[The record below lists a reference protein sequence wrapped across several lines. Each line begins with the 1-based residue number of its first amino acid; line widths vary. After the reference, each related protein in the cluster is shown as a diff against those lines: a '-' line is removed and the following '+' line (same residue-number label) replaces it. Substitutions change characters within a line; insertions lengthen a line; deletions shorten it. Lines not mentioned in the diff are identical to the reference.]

1 MSDGIRERNESSSS
15 HGARPGPGGSESNGA
30 PVVEEVSVDVDAEW
44 QTTVGRLLDAF
55 SRITGG
61 TPDDRQRSL
70 LAEIG
75 HAVVDHPDTDV
86 QLSRRPRPSVVVMNG
101 AVKTV
106 MASKV
111 ISSTASDVATDN
123 ATVRIALD

>member
-15 HGARPGPGGSESNGA
+15 HGARPGAGGAESNGA
-30 PVVEEVSVDVDAEW
+30 AASDEISVDVDTEW
-44 QTTVGRLLDAF
+44 QTTVTRLLDAF
-55 SRITGG
+55 QRITGSA
-61 TPDDRQRSL
+61 PDDRQRSL

-106 MASKV
+106 LASEV
-111 ISSTASDVATDN
+111 ISGTASDVERAD
-123 ATVRIALD
+123 AAVRIALD